1 MCSSFGTL
9 LRPHLLRASWQ
20 VKKPSICMPLVCADI
35 KVFKRAEVL
44 SLAHP
49 NLLFSSAV
57 CFLTSFVAKLFVGV
71 GGPKYN

>member
-1 MCSSFGTL
+1 
-9 LRPHLLRASWQ
+9 
-20 VKKPSICMPLVCADI
+20 MPLVCADI